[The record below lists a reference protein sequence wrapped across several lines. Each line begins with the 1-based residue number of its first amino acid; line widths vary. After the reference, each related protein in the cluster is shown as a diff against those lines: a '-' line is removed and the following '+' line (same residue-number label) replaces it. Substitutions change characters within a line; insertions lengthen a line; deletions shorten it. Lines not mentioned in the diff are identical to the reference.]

1 MIVIGLIYHKIEIR
15 IASGLCFCAYKSI
28 NGTYFGNYR
37 VYDTCLLRS
46 VQVESLPQVYIR
58 LPIFLTLLKGLNE
71 LLNLTLAFVIVKT
84 IS

>member
-1 MIVIGLIYHKIEIR
+1 MIVKRLIHPKIEIR
-15 IASGLCFCAYKSI
+15 IASGQCFCAYKSI

-37 VYDTCLLRS
+37 LYDTCLLRS
-46 VQVESLPQVYIR
+46 VAESLPQVYIR